1 MRITYE
7 MMHDRCTQL
16 NRIVNGYGGGH
27 MMEKASRREGLLQDQ
42 INQDESPY
50 EVIEQLGSWANP
62 DGKGL
67 YILRKGPWKVGR
79 LKMPEYKVKCKT
91 KREAYSILTSMVDAA
106 LATVIT
112 NLQMRNFRKEWEG
125 RTT

>member
-16 NRIVNGYGGGH
+16 NRIVNGYSAAVRMAH
-27 MMEKASRREGLLQDQ
+27 RATDAQHIE
-42 INQDESPY
+42 QDESPY

-62 DGKGL
+62 DAKGL

-91 KREAYSILTSMVDAA
+91 KKEVYLMLTSMVDAA
-106 LATVIT
+106 LATVINNR
-112 NLQMRNFRKEWEG
+112 NLG
-125 RTT
+125 A